1 MSAKRLV
8 VAFVAAVL
16 GLFLALALPSNGDF
30 GPQPALAQNRAQL
43 SESLQQKRDQLQKA
57 REAIKRAD
65 AVRKAALG
73 DIAVLDQHIDSLE
86 GELDKATRRRDDAVA
101 TLESTRTKLGR
112 ISKDLTDTR
121 RRLQR
126 TEADL
131 QKAQATL
138 DHRAVNIY
146 KSGRLGY
153 IEVLLNAHRL
163 TEFVTRVRLFSLI
176 VQQDTDVV
184 EQVDKLRRRVTVQ
197 KQTLEDQQVQVAALE
212 KQQAKHKAELD
223 SVVAERQSRM
233 DDLDAARDGKRVLL
247 AKAEKD
253 KASWEKQED
262 TLLAESD
269 RIASDLRALSQAGR
283 GSGGPVV
290 VGTGQFTRP
299 VSGAI
304 SSPFGWRM
312 HPIFHVRRM
321 HTGVD
326 MQAGMGTPIHAADSG
341 TVVEAGW
348 RGGYGK
354 TVVISHGN
362 GLSTLYAHQSQIL
375 VSVGQTVRK
384 GEVIGEVGSTGFS
397 TGPHLHFEVRVNGSP
412 VDPAGYL

>member
-212 KQQAKHKAELD
+212 KQQAERKAELE
-223 SVVAERQSRM
+223 SVVAERQGRM

-326 MQAGMGTPIHAADSG
+326 MRAGMGTPIHAADNG
-341 TVVEAGW
+341 TVVQAGW

-375 VSVGQTVRK
+375 VSVGQTVHK